1 VEGLLSMK
9 LQQHTLHKPLL
20 KLADLDAL
28 QQQQMQITTQS
39 SSRTNFTIISVQP
52 KVMKHGMS

>member
-1 VEGLLSMK
+1 MK
-9 LQQHTLHKPLL
+9 LQQHKLHKPLRR
-20 KLADLDAL
+20 LADLDAL

-52 KVMKHGMS
+52 KVMKHGKS

>member
-1 VEGLLSMK
+1 MK